1 MRINELWQERT
12 SRPQPQRKKAKGK
25 TAISTNTKKRAFQVT
40 KKNLLDENEEIKER
54 MYQEDEAKGQ
64 EKQML

>member
-1 MRINELWQERT
+1 M
-12 SRPQPQRKKAKGK
+12 
-25 TAISTNTKKRAFQVT
+25 T

>member
-1 MRINELWQERT
+1 M
-12 SRPQPQRKKAKGK
+12 
-25 TAISTNTKKRAFQVT
+25 STNTKKRAFQVT